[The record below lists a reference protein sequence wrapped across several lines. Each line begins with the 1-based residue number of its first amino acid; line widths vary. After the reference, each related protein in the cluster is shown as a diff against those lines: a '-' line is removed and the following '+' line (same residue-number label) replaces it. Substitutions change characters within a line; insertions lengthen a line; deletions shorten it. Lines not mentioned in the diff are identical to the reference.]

1 MLPLQLFGLAN
12 GKYAIFKG
20 DWSYKDENKNV
31 IVWKLNS
38 KNAKSLTDIFN
49 FNGTL
54 RWNNGADVVFVIE
67 NEEEV
72 LVPRSERLF
81 GITSLDGY
89 RLLNVEFS
97 KTPSLIL
104 EVEVAY
110 DKPEP
115 EVKSDSKQE
124 VKVEQVTNYL
134 PFVIGGGVAV
144 AASAAAM
151 IVLIAKKK
159 EEK

>member
-1 MLPLQLFGLAN
+1 MSGETEALAN

-54 RWNNGADVVFVIE
+54 RWNNTADVVFAIE

-81 GITSLDGY
+81 GFTSLDGY

-104 EVEVAY
+104 EVEIAY
-110 DKPEP
+110 DKPDP
-115 EVKSDSKQE
+115 DVKSDGEQK

-134 PFVIGGGVAV
+134 PFAIGGGVAV
-144 AASAAAM
+144 AASAAVM
-151 IVLIAKKK
+151 IVLIVKKK